1 MDVLK
6 NKVEAYNELITT
18 MNEIMPTVVKVFE
31 DTAPNW
37 CKKDGSLLKKV
48 KDRLDPLL
56 GRRGNIMMFAE
67 PRLYSIS
74 IVFKTTYP
82 DGPHTCEY
90 IVQRGYVVD
99 NGKVIRWEP
108 MNTVSLDGVKKFNRE
123 REELKREVQD
133 MLDRFYS
140 DWCFMPYEF
149 TGNALRLK

>member
-18 MNEIMPTVVKVFE
+18 MNEVMPKVVKVFE

-37 CKKDGSLLKKV
+37 CKKNGSLLKKM

-56 GRRGNIMMFAE
+56 GRRGNITMYAK
-67 PRLYSIS
+67 PQSHCIS
-74 IVFKTTYP
+74 VLFKTHYP
-82 DGPHTCEY
+82 NGQYTCEY

-99 NGKVIRWEP
+99 NGKVVRWGL
-108 MNTVSLDGVKKFNRE
+108 MDTVSLNDVKTFYQE

-133 MLDRFYS
+133 MLDSFYANWS
-140 DWCFMPYEF
+140 TLPYEF
-149 TGNALRLK
+149 TGSALRLK